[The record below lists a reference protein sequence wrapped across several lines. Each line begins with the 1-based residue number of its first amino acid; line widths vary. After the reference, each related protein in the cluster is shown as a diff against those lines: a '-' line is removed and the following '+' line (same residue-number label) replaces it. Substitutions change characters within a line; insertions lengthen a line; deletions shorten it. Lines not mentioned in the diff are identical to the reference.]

1 MLNTEVAKSSTSFGW
16 GKGGNA
22 TSVGWQVTLYDPVWH
37 VSFRSVVWQPCEL
50 LYTCYLYLLTSA
62 TSTGRRH
69 CGYSLKRL
77 QMPGVGSRRLVNTV
91 HEGLVKHNGQC
102 VGGQRGEHVS
112 VHSNIALDG
121 DHSHCS
127 AAGSMMAPGVHRPL
141 QIVARPPKLAVLLT
155 LQIP

>member
-1 MLNTEVAKSSTSFGW
+1 M
-16 GKGGNA
+16 A
-22 TSVGWQVTLYDPVWH
+22 TLRTAIH
-37 VSFRSVVWQPCEL
+37 L
-50 LYTCYLYLLTSA
+50 LLILTYECNIHGQA
-62 TSTGRRH
+62 ALWLFVKTTAV
-69 CGYSLKRL
+69 

-91 HEGLVKHNGQC
+91 NEGLVKHNGQC
-102 VGGQRGEHVS
+102 VGGQRGKHVS
-112 VHSNIALDG
+112 VHSNIALDA